1 MNRVIIIANNTYGK
15 MMSGGDRIWIE
26 LTKNLAEK
34 LNIVLF
40 TSEEGL
46 LLLNKSQET
55 KVNISIIKT
64 DTEFKDNNLYSI
76 LGLIKMQ
83 IRRTYKG
90 IKYISANMGIIK
102 NSDFIYSSSDFYP
115 DFLSAIFAKIINKK
129 IKWIAGFYLFATF
142 PLSKNTPYK
151 GINRVKGILY
161 WFMQLPSYFIIKR
174 FADYVFVTSEP
185 DIKRFYS
192 KKNNILKILAIKGGI
207 DISESE
213 KYLKSNDSVIPLDR
227 REYDACFVGRFHVQ
241 KGCLELIDIWSN
253 VNKKKKL
260 KLVLIGDGEL
270 KHEIENKVAK
280 LSMQSQIEILGFL
293 DGKDKYEIFK
303 QSKLMVHPAIY
314 DSGGMA
320 MAEGMAFGLPG
331 ISFDLEA
338 LKSYYPKGVI
348 KIPCFDIEAFA
359 NAIISLLENEKFYKE
374 LSKEA
379 YEYAKTWDWSER
391 ANYIYKQVFEKY
403 DFQETY

>member
-1 MNRVIIIANNTYGK
+1 MNRIIIIANNTYGK

-26 LTKNLAEK
+26 LTKNLTEK

-40 TSEEGL
+40 TSEEGS
-46 LLLNKSQET
+46 LLLNDSQKIE
-55 KVNISIIKT
+55 VNITIIKT
-64 DTEFKDNNLYSI
+64 DTVFEDNNLYSI
-76 LGLIKMQ
+76 MGLIKMQ

-90 IKYISANMGIIK
+90 IKYILANIDIIK

-115 DFLSAIFAKIINKK
+115 DFLPAFFAKIINKK

-151 GINRVKGILY
+151 GINRVKGLLY
-161 WFMQLPSYFIIKR
+161 WFMQLPSYFIVKH

-192 KKNNILKILAIKGGI
+192 KKKNISKILAIKGGI

-213 KYLKSNDSVIPLDR
+213 KYLKFNGNIIPLDKR
-227 REYDACFVGRFHVQ
+227 KYDVCFVGRFHVQ
-241 KGCLELIDIWSN
+241 KGCLELIDIWNN
-253 VNKKKKL
+253 VNKQKKL

-270 KHEIENKVAK
+270 KHEIENKVVK
-280 LSMQSQIEILGFL
+280 LSLQNQIDILGFL

-338 LKSYYPKGVI
+338 LKSYYPRGVI

-359 NAIISLLENEKFYKE
+359 NAIISLLENEKRYKE

-379 YEYAKTWDWSER
+379 YEYAKTWDWRER
-391 ANYIYKQVFEKY
+391 ANYIYKQVFEK
-403 DFQETY
+403 

>member
-1 MNRVIIIANNTYGK
+1 MNQVIIIANNTFGK

-26 LTKNLAEK
+26 LTKNLTK
-34 LNIVLF
+34 TLNIVLF

-46 LLLNKSQET
+46 LLLKKSQKKEA
-55 KVNISIIKT
+55 NISIIKT
-64 DTEFKDNNLYSI
+64 DKEFEYNNLYSI

-90 IKYISANMGIIK
+90 IKYISANIDIIK

-115 DFLSAIFAKIINKK
+115 DFLPAFFAKIINKK
-129 IKWIAGFYLFATF
+129 IKWVAGFYLFAPF
-142 PLSKNTPYK
+142 PLFRNTPYK
-151 GINRVKGILY
+151 GIHRVKGLLY
-161 WFMQLPSYFIIKR
+161 WFMQLPSYFIVKY

-185 DIKRFYS
+185 DIKRFHFK
-192 KKNNILKILAIKGGI
+192 KKNKSRILAIKGGI

-213 KYLKSNDSVIPLDR
+213 KYLKFNDNIIPLDKR
-227 REYDACFVGRFHVQ
+227 KYDACFVGRFHAQ

-253 VNKKKKL
+253 VNNKKKL

-270 KHEIENKVAK
+270 RHEIENKVAK
-280 LSMQSQIEILGFL
+280 LSLQNQIDILGFL

-303 QSKLMVHPAIY
+303 QSKLMIHPAIY

-331 ISFDLEA
+331 MSFDLEA

-348 KIPCFDIEAFA
+348 KIPCFDIDAFA
-359 NAIISLLENEKFYKE
+359 NAIISLLENEKLYKE
-374 LSKEA
+374 FSKEA
-379 YEYAKTWDWSER
+379 YKYAKTWDWRER
-391 ANYIYKQVFEKY
+391 ANYIYKQVFEK
-403 DFQETY
+403 